1 MQLSHLFNFEPGSLL
16 MAQAYMLINTL
27 SNVEDMFAVEQGSLI
42 LVLAGPF
49 TTMNRGF
56 SFESDNVVYLYL
68 VNGRLAWDTAD
79 HWRGRQVVP

>member
-1 MQLSHLFNFEPGSLL
+1 MTPGS
-16 MAQAYMLINTL
+16 MLE
-27 SNVEDMFAVEQGSLI
+27 VEEVVCFYDDVNDSETGHMFTVEQGSLI

-49 TTMNRGF
+49 SAMDRGF